1 MKVAGSGGCVTTE
14 TTVCF
19 AAPSQRRATRR
30 VATLAGSDRSHR
42 FQGRDPE
49 ETLPQA
55 GVEMVR
61 LVTAGGDAK
70 PGTVAVV
77 VKKGYLM
84 HDRAVRAARRSRGR
98 QGRVIMREFL
108 CCGLMSIV
116 GRPASVTRTLS
127 FCRNERRG
135 AKRPVGRPAFS
146 SAPLDARSRRQ
157 ARHHGTGRDTG
168 SDGLMLLRVSSRLVV
183 ATVVVVGGGIR
194 LGAGINVGGRPS

>member
-1 MKVAGSGGCVTTE
+1 MDVSLLKLLGLFCSESLNVVRPA
-14 TTVCF
+14 
-19 AAPSQRRATRR
+19 R

-84 HDRAVRAARRSRGR
+84 HDRAVRAA
-98 QGRVIMREFL
+98 E
-108 CCGLMSIV
+108 V
-116 GRPASVTRTLS
+116 G
-127 FCRNERRG
+127 
-135 AKRPVGRPAFS
+135 
-146 SAPLDARSRRQ
+146 
-157 ARHHGTGRDTG
+157 
-168 SDGLMLLRVSSRLVV
+168 VV
-183 ATVVVVGGGIR
+183 KGE
-194 LGAGINVGGRPS
+194 